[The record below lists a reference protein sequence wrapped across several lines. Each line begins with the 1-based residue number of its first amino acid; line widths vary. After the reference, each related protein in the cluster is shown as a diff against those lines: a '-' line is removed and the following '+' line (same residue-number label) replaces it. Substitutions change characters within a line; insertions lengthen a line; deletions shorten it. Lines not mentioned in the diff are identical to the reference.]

1 VVVLFVRDLGFEPE
15 ATNVGNDLEAQMK
28 NLLRIVALFVVVVL
42 VASGCSYSEEAEN
55 RVRNARLESRPIPA
69 HLSDA
74 CERDGYDRPVSFG
87 CFTVSEQERIKGLL
101 NAVWMLTRWDETV
114 SYVDPWKDRT
124 KLLKLLMDFE
134 ALEVLCY
141 TPVFDFMAEG
151 PYWPVLATFPLALL
165 DQLDEIRNS
174 EDDLSRIGWHWL
186 SGSKYA
192 EAPLLESVRFRHLCP
207 SWMYE

>member
-1 VVVLFVRDLGFEPE
+1 
-15 ATNVGNDLEAQMK
+15 M
-28 NLLRIVALFVVVVL
+28 VVL
-42 VASGCSYSEEAEN
+42 VASGCSYSEEAEPG
-55 RVRNARLESRPIPA
+55 VRNFSLGTKTVTMA
-69 HLSDA
+69 HLSDD
-74 CERDGYDRPVSFG
+74 CERDASSRPASFG